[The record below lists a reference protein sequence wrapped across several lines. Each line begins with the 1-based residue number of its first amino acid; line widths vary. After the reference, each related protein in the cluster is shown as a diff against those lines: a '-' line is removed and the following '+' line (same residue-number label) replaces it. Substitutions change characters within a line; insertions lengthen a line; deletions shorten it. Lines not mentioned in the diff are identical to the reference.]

1 MHRAT
6 YLHSSSSFSQVI
18 REGLG
23 LLGFDPR
30 LISLSGEVLY
40 QIQHTPQGGQV
51 YPRNVPFFTSLIRLV
66 SRVERGALHR
76 AHPLAQAARKQ
87 CGPGSYGVLAP
98 YLPLFTNLVE
108 RLSEKGTSNAPIVD
122 LAGLNAWCEL
132 HGEDLSGRCPRSRV
146 SLPPDPEG
154 KGADSSWLT

>member
-1 MHRAT
+1 M
-6 YLHSSSSFSQVI
+6 
-18 REGLG
+18 
-23 LLGFDPR
+23 
-30 LISLSGEVLY
+30 
-40 QIQHTPQGGQV
+40 
-51 YPRNVPFFTSLIRLV
+51 YPLNVPFFTSLIRLV

-122 LAGLNAWCEL
+122 LAGLRRAKWTGKPLC
-132 HGEDLSGRCPRSRV
+132 GDLQGYAASASEAFRTV
-146 SLPPDPEG
+146 SEVVFSEVRNREQRPSNSKNHSFGGYDEAHNLAKMPWREN
-154 KGADSSWLT
+154 KATRMVEA